1 MKTESAL
8 LAKYEATKRE
18 LETTILK
25 KLEAIQ
31 DRVKNHSYKTIGE
44 HLQVLVMVS
53 DELDDV
59 LMNWEVG
66 GISADSIL
74 DDLDLDEATTSLA

>member
-1 MKTESAL
+1 MKTEAAQ
-8 LAKYEATKRE
+8 LAKYKAAKLE

-25 KLEAIQ
+25 KLEAVR
-31 DRVKNHSYKTIGE
+31 DRVKNHSYETIGE
-44 HLQVLVMVS
+44 HVQVLVMVN

-66 GISADSIL
+66 IFPADSIL
-74 DDLDLDEATTSLA
+74 DDLDLDEDDD